1 MAKETYAARCGAN
14 TLITPRVYEAR
25 IELVEPAEFHYK
37 AGQFITVPVADAT
50 LRSYSICSAPED
62 PRALCVAVDVQPG
75 GPGSRYFAGLRPGD
89 ALKFQGP
96 YGAFVIRDD
105 ALPHLLFIGT
115 GTGVA
120 PLRSMI
126 HDLEAKGQGGRPM
139 TLLFGVRFDD
149 DLMYH
154 DEFLAMAAKHP
165 DTFTYHPTLSRPAE
179 NTAWRGLTGRVTA
192 ILPQVV
198 SNLEGTT
205 AYLCGSKEMLKDVTE
220 ILTGMGMD
228 KKQIKRE
235 QFW

>member
-1 MAKETYAARCGAN
+1 MAKETYAARCGGN
-14 TLITPRVYEAR
+14 VLITPRVHEAR
-25 IELVEPAEFHYK
+25 IELVDPPEFHYK
-37 AGQFITVPVADAT
+37 AGQFITVPVGDV
-50 LRSYSICSAPED
+50 LRSYSICSPPDD
-62 PRALCVAVDVQPG
+62 PKALYVAVDVQPG
-75 GPGSRYFAGLRPGD
+75 GPGSRYFAALQPGD

-139 TLLFGVRFDD
+139 TLLFGVRYED

-154 DEFLAMAAKHP
+154 EEFLQMAAKHP
-165 DTFTYHPTLSRPAE
+165 DTFTYHPTISRPAE

-192 ILPQVV
+192 IIPQVLP
-198 SNLEGTT
+198 SLEGTT